1 MSGGRVRLFC
11 APCGEEP
18 QGAPFYSPAKNARLF
33 NSCPPCENPTK
44 ILRLF
49 AGALFGRVPSGAR
62 REGCEGRCR
71 AGMTT
76 LPSAPFNRLPW
87 SRRRK
92 ERRRQRS
99 RFLPTMAKT
108 PVRRARTPRR
118 GDAHNARLTPLHRGG
133 EGGCGVEPLM
143 SSQHAYF
150 LTSSRTRNEV
160 EWRDPPVCCNPS
172 LARGFL
178 ASLRNDG
185 GQRRQAPT
193 SPRWGSCAASSKCSC
208 KQAFLL
214 ASDGMTVS
222 VLTVS
227 CPPYVIPPALISCI
241 LPAAPYNGGIIFSE
255 ERI

>member
-1 MSGGRVRLFC
+1 MSGGRVRLSC

-18 QGAPFYSPAKNARLF
+18 QGAHFYSPAKNARLF

-49 AGALFGRVPSGAR
+49 AGALFGREPSGAR
-62 REGCEGRCR
+62 REGCKGWCR
-71 AGMTT
+71 ACMTT
-76 LPSAPFNRLPW
+76 LPSALFNRLPW

-108 PVRRARTPRR
+108 SVRHARTPHR

-160 EWRDPPVCCNPS
+160 EWRDPLTS
-172 LARGFL
+172 DGARGDSSIGCFAPMGL
-178 ASLRNDG
+178 VRRFVEMLLQAGISPRVGRNDG
-185 GQRRQAPT
+185 
-193 SPRWGSCAASSKCSC
+193 
-208 KQAFLL
+208 
-214 ASDGMTVS
+214 
-222 VLTVS
+222 
-227 CPPYVIPPALISCI
+227 
-241 LPAAPYNGGIIFSE
+241 
-255 ERI
+255 